1 MNYLA
6 HLYLSFGNEEVLAGN
21 FMADRV
27 KGRQV
32 LDYPQG
38 IQTGIRLHR
47 LIDSFTDQHPVV
59 EISKSRIRERYRK
72 FAGIVIDMYYD
83 HYLAVNWRNYSDEP
97 LLQFTRNSYKT
108 LFRYYFVIPPR
119 LRRILPW
126 MAAGNWLVSYSEV
139 DNIGLALKGLTTRIK
154 VDSGIENGA
163 TELRLYYDD
172 FRKDFE
178 AFFPELVEYAKEAL
192 KKLQEEEAGQ

>member
-6 HLYLSFGNEEVLAGN
+6 HLYLSFGNEEILVGN
-21 FMADRV
+21 FIADRV
-27 KGRQV
+27 KGKQV
-32 LDYPQG
+32 LNYQQG
-38 IQTGIRLHR
+38 IQTGIRVHR
-47 LIDSFTDQHPVV
+47 LIDSFTDHHPVV
-59 EISKSRIRERYRK
+59 EVSKSRIRERYHK

-83 HYLAVNWRNYSDEP
+83 HYLAANWSKYSDEP

-108 LFRYYFVIPPR
+108 LFRYYFIIPPR

-126 MAAGNWLVSYSEV
+126 MAAGNWLVSYGDI

-163 TELRLYYDD
+163 TELRLYYND
-172 FRKDFE
+172 FKKDFE
-178 AFFPELVEYAKEAL
+178 SFFPELVQYSREAL
-192 KKLQEEEAGQ
+192 KILEE

>member
-6 HLYLSFGNEEVLAGN
+6 HLYLSFGNDEILVGN
-21 FMADRV
+21 FIADRV

-32 LDYPQG
+32 LDFPPG

-47 LIDSFTDQHPVV
+47 LIDSFTDHHPMV
-59 EISKSRIRERYRK
+59 EISKSRIRARYHK

-83 HYLAVNWRNYSDEP
+83 HYLAANWNNYSGQP
-97 LLQFTRNSYKT
+97 LLHFARNSYKT
-108 LFRYYFVIPPR
+108 LFRYYFIIPPR

-126 MAAGNWLVSYSEV
+126 MAAGNWLVSYGEV

-154 VDSGIENGA
+154 VDSGIEHGA
-163 TELRLYYDD
+163 TELRLYYED
-172 FRKDFE
+172 FRQDFE
-178 AFFPELVEYAKEAL
+178 SFFPELVEYSKGAL
-192 KKLQEEEAGQ
+192 EKLQE

>member
-6 HLYLSFGNEEVLAGN
+6 HLYLSFGDEEVMVGN
-21 FMADRV
+21 FIADRV

-32 LDYPQG
+32 LDYQPG

-47 LIDSFTDQHPVV
+47 LIDSFTDHHPIV

-72 FAGIVIDMYYD
+72 FAGVVVDMYYD
-83 HYLAVNWRNYSDEP
+83 HYLAANWSNFSDEM
-97 LLQFTRNSYKT
+97 LLHFTRSTYKT
-108 LFRYYFVIPPR
+108 LFRYYFIIPPR

-126 MAAGNWLVSYSEV
+126 MAAGNWLVSYGEV

-172 FRKDFE
+172 FKQDFE
-178 AFFPELVEYAKEAL
+178 AFFPEMIVYAKEAL
-192 KKLQEEEAGQ
+192 NNLRE

>member
-6 HLYLSFGNEEVLAGN
+6 HLYLSFGNEEILVGN
-21 FMADRV
+21 FIADRV
-27 KGRQV
+27 KGKQV
-32 LDYPQG
+32 LNYQQG
-38 IQTGIRLHR
+38 IQTGIRVHR
-47 LIDSFTDQHPVV
+47 LIDSFTDHHPVV
-59 EISKSRIRERYRK
+59 EVSKSRIRERYHK

-83 HYLAVNWRNYSDEP
+83 HYLAANWSKYSDEP

-108 LFRYYFVIPPR
+108 LFRYYFIIPPR

-126 MAAGNWLVSYSEV
+126 MAAGNWLVSYGDI

-163 TELRLYYDD
+163 TELRLYYND
-172 FRKDFE
+172 FKKDFE
-178 AFFPELVEYAKEAL
+178 SFFPELVEYSREAL
-192 KKLQEEEAGQ
+192 KILEE